1 MDLFAL
7 GLGKAVCQASTAIV
21 YAAQCSDASTLRS
34 LGYSFFVAV
43 APCDRPQREAAPNA
57 ALECAGVASLR
68 IMSAEL
74 QWARGR
80 RKRRNGYG

>member
-43 APCDRPQREAAPNA
+43 ALAIGLSARRLRTQR
-57 ALECAGVASLR
+57 
-68 IMSAEL
+68 
-74 QWARGR
+74 
-80 RKRRNGYG
+80 

>member
-21 YAAQCSDASTLRS
+21 YAARCSDASALRS

-43 APCDRPQREAAPNA
+43 ALAIGLCARRLRTQR
-57 ALECAGVASLR
+57 
-68 IMSAEL
+68 
-74 QWARGR
+74 
-80 RKRRNGYG
+80 